1 MRTRR
6 MTTVSDGDDPLN
18 AAAARLGLQLRG
30 LGSAALSWFSDVKR
44 GVSWD
49 VQANSADAA
58 P

>member
-1 MRTRR
+1 

-18 AAAARLGLQLRG
+18 AAAARLELQLRG

>member
-6 MTTVSDGDDPLN
+6 MTTVSDGDDSLN
-18 AAAARLGLQLRG
+18 AAAARLELQLRG

-44 GVSWD
+44 EVSW
-49 VQANSADAA
+49 VEQAYSAHAA

>member
-6 MTTVSDGDDPLN
+6 MTTASDGDDPVN
-18 AAAARLGLQLRG
+18 AAAARLGPLFRG

-44 GVSWD
+44 EVSWD